1 MRQVL
6 IVVSIKASQ
15 MTARKKASLKTELDS
30 FTKTEYAVVS
40 KTVALCNTV
49 NVLATRTVDRQTLA
63 VDGMLS
69 REQEYRI
76 LC

>member
-1 MRQVL
+1 
-6 IVVSIKASQ
+6 
-15 MTARKKASLKTELDS
+15 MTAEKASLKTELDS
-30 FTKTEYAVVS
+30 FTNTEYLAVS
-40 KTVALCNTV
+40 KTVAVCNTV
-49 NVLATRTVDRQTLA
+49 NVLATRIGDRQTLA

>member
-1 MRQVL
+1 
-6 IVVSIKASQ
+6 
-15 MTARKKASLKTELDS
+15 MTARKKASLKTEHDC
-30 FTKTEYAVVS
+30 FTNTEYVVVS
-40 KTVALCNTV
+40 KTVAVCNTV
-49 NVLATRTVDRQTLA
+49 NVLATRIVDRQTLA

>member
-1 MRQVL
+1 MKG
-6 IVVSIKASQ
+6 IA
-15 MTARKKASLKTELDS
+15 EDHDS
-30 FTKTEYAVVS
+30 FTNTEYAVVS

-69 REQEYRI
+69 REQECRI

>member
-1 MRQVL
+1 MGQVL

-15 MTARKKASLKTELDS
+15 MTAQKASLKTELDS
-30 FTKTEYAVVS
+30 FTNTEYVAVS
-40 KTVALCNTV
+40 KTVAACNTV
-49 NVLATRTVDRQTLA
+49 NILATRTVDRQTLA

-69 REQEYRI
+69 REQECRI

>member
-1 MRQVL
+1 MERNAIAQ
-6 IVVSIKASQ
+6 SPRTPAEQARFKAG
-15 MTARKKASLKTELDS
+15 LKTELDS

-40 KTVALCNTV
+40 KTVAVCNTV
-49 NVLATRTVDRQTLA
+49 NVLATRIVDRQTLA